1 MAQASRRQMRR
12 MFEEML
18 MRRFFRCCSNE
29 IALKHRVAE
38 FMDKW
43 IVNHERNQEQL
54 LLELVREIVMVWKV
68 LERSETMKRKKR
80 VQKYEALLKYCAK
93 LWRRRCGHPPS
104 CDEDDAKDR
113 AGAQEGE
120 EAAGGMESPGGR
132 EVGPTNGMGLE
143 VRVGSGQGSPMRA
156 VDALLDVEGRHGQA
170 EGPRQGARGGE
181 DRGTG
186 EVGRDARTH
195 GGCGAK
201 MSPWKGWSSPGA
213 AVETVED
220 DGAGDVAGEAK
231 LSMEEREQ
239 GLQGLGW
246 GAGHV
251 MERILMVLEDRIQQE
266 EADKAALARDREAK
280 REGVEGDTEEV
291 VSKGEEK
298 QGKHD
303 AVGALRELLPLLGDL
318 PEALTQ
324 VGRKC
329 KRLPSLLSPPH
340 SLSLFVSA
348 RLASMRQ
355 PGTRF

>member
-1 MAQASRRQMRR
+1 
-12 MFEEML
+12 
-18 MRRFFRCCSNE
+18 
-29 IALKHRVAE
+29 
-38 FMDKW
+38 
-43 IVNHERNQEQL
+43 
-54 LLELVREIVMVWKV
+54 
-68 LERSETMKRKKR
+68 
-80 VQKYEALLKYCAK
+80 
-93 LWRRRCGHPPS
+93 
-104 CDEDDAKDR
+104 
-113 AGAQEGE
+113 
-120 EAAGGMESPGGR
+120 
-132 EVGPTNGMGLE
+132 
-143 VRVGSGQGSPMRA
+143 
-156 VDALLDVEGRHGQA
+156 
-170 EGPRQGARGGE
+170 
-181 DRGTG
+181 
-186 EVGRDARTH
+186 
-195 GGCGAK
+195 